1 MAVRNSPAAVEVKS
15 YNWFQKNVLA
25 SEEPPNIAESSHK
38 APTEKAHW
46 IRVDVSGHSQVIC
59 SPLTDDYQKAHRGLA
74 EDWEMTQRGLVRTSH
89 RLHMG
94 FTEKSHRARKGFAG
108 GLHRTRIEFVGGA
121 HRERAGDPPGELA
134 GDSLKTNR

>member
-1 MAVRNSPAAVEVKS
+1 MAVRNSHAAVEVKS

-59 SPLTDDYQKAHRGLA
+59 SPLTDDDQKAHRGLA
-74 EDWEMTQRGLVRTSH
+74 EDWEMTQRGLVCTSH
-89 RLHMG
+89 RLVPSTSSSFSCRLLG
-94 FTEKSHRARKGFAG
+94 EAACAKSAADTMVFSRFPVLR
-108 GLHRTRIEFVGGA
+108 EF
-121 HRERAGDPPGELA
+121 EF
-134 GDSLKTNR
+134 